1 MLTDSAVGRKHKDV
15 QDNPIASVARAFNIL
30 ELLASSDGPK
40 SLAEISQELGLAPS
54 TTHRFLKALTA
65 LGFVSQ
71 DSRTSLY
78 RATFKLFNL
87 GRAVVSQFN
96 LSERLLPV
104 MRRIAEQVGE
114 SVSLVLRQGVEG
126 VLLERVQGRQGVQV
140 FGEYRSNPLYC
151 TAAGKAI
158 LSCFDDES
166 LQEYLK
172 HAPLKGLT
180 QYTLTNP
187 ADLKREV
194 ERIRREGFAIDNQ
207 ELEMGAMCV
216 AVPLMLAN
224 DLMAAISVS
233 ALAPRMTE
241 RRIREIVAILNKAL
255 ADAGLGSHGPRDAC
269 RQLPTSKRRVEVR

>member
-1 MLTDSAVGRKHKDV
+1 
-15 QDNPIASVARAFNIL
+15 
-30 ELLASSDGPK
+30 
-40 SLAEISQELGLAPS
+40 
-54 TTHRFLKALTA
+54 
-65 LGFVSQ
+65 
-71 DSRTSLY
+71 
-78 RATFKLFNL
+78 
-87 GRAVVSQFN
+87 
-96 LSERLLPV
+96 

-255 ADAGLGSHGPRDAC
+255 AEAGLGSQR
-269 RQLPTSKRRVEVR
+269 LPTTSNLKAPR